1 MSSRT
6 EFTAELHDRAEA
18 ASRRARLAPML
29 SLVAAGAGG
38 ALLLLFIAQAGMFTF
53 ISPSQT
59 PEAAKVEKPEQINSD
74 NSRLAG
80 FDREKQPYEL
90 TAKKGYQDKDTPHL
104 VHMED
109 VVGAF
114 RKQSGKS
121 YQILSDTGL
130 YDTELK
136 QMDLSG
142 RVKIIEPGR
151 MTATMDKARVGV
163 EEKSLVTDTPVQVVM
178 STGTINAN
186 GMKITDDGKTILFT
200 NGVKARFGDDGKGDK
215 SP

>member
-6 EFTAELHDRAEA
+6 DFPADARGRAEA

-29 SLVAAGAGG
+29 SVVAAGAGV
-38 ALLLLFIAQAGMFTF
+38 AILTVFIAQAGMFTAF
-53 ISPSQT
+53 SPSNAPAPAT
-59 PEAAKVEKPEQINSD
+59 VEKPEQINTD
-74 NSRLAG
+74 TSRLAG

-90 TAKKGYQDKDTPHL
+90 TARKGYQDKDTPHL
-104 VHMED
+104 VHMEE

-130 YDTELK
+130 YDTQLK

-142 RVKIIEPGR
+142 DVKIIEPGR
-151 MTATMDKARVGV
+151 MTAKMSKARVGV
-163 EEKSLVTDTPVQVVM
+163 EEKSLVADVPVEVIMPSAQ
-178 STGTINAN
+178 INAN
-186 GMKITDDGKTILFT
+186 GMKISDDGRTILFL

-215 SP
+215 P

>member
-6 EFTAELHDRAEA
+6 DFTADLHDRAEA

-29 SLVAAGAGG
+29 SLVAAGAGA
-38 ALLLLFIAQAGMFTF
+38 ALLLLFIGQAGMFTVF
-53 ISPSQT
+53 SPSQMPSPAT
-59 PEAAKVEKPEQINSD
+59 VEKPEQVNTD

-80 FDREKQPYEL
+80 FDRERQPYEL
-90 TAKKGYQDKDTPHL
+90 TAKKGYQDKDTPNL

-121 YQILSDTGL
+121 YQILSDNGL

-163 EEKSLVTDTPVQVVM
+163 EEKSLVTDAPVEVVM
-178 STGTINAN
+178 STAKINAN
-186 GMKITDDGKTILFT
+186 GMKITDDGRTILFV

-215 SP
+215 PQ

>member
-1 MSSRT
+1 MSSLTNAATR
-6 EFTAELHDRAEA
+6 LHDRAEA
-18 ASRRARLAPML
+18 ASRKARLAPLL
-29 SLVAAGAGG
+29 SWAAAAAGLAV
-38 ALLLLFIAQAGMFTF
+38 LLAFIAQAGMFTLF
-53 ISPSQT
+53 SPSQG
-59 PEAAKVEKPEQINSD
+59 PSPAVVEKPEQINTD
-74 NSRLAG
+74 TSRLAG

-90 TAKKGYQDKDTPHL
+90 TARKGYQDKDIPHL

-121 YQILSDTGL
+121 YQIVSDTGL
-130 YDTELK
+130 YDTKLK

-142 RVKIIEPGR
+142 RVKIIEPGQ

-178 STGTINAN
+178 RSGTIRAH
-186 GMKITDDGKTILFT
+186 GMKITDDGRTILFT
-200 NGVKARFGDDGKGDK
+200 DGVKARFGDDGKGDK